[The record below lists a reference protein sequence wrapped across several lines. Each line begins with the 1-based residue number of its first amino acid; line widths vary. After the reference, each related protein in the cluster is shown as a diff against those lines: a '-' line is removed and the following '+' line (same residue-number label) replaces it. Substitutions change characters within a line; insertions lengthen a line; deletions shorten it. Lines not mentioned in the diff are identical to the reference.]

1 MVKSLS
7 VKHVSSCFD
16 FVRDFQFLNF
26 LNRMMNEFA
35 LIATVSW
42 DGSGK
47 LIDGGV
53 VNLSLKLMIMFKLY
67 DNEEKKLC
75 SIILLNSTF
84 SSKY

>member
-1 MVKSLS
+1 
-7 VKHVSSCFD
+7 
-16 FVRDFQFLNF
+16 
-26 LNRMMNEFA
+26 MNEFA